1 MKVEFYGTENKAFT
15 LLPLIGYD
23 WDNRV
28 ILLCWLCWGINII
41 IKKNMTQ
48 EDKELLL
55 RDLCARLPYG
65 VVVKHPYGFG
75 KLESITKEGSE
86 YDFTFDTHDDN
97 YYKLDKSIKPY
108 LRPMSSM
115 TEEEDKEICQFMKD
129 YNLLPGSNKVGVFCG
144 EIVDWLNAHH
154 FDYRGLIEKGLAI
167 AVTEE
172 NNPYK

>member
-1 MKVEFYGTENKAFT
+1 
-15 LLPLIGYD
+15 
-23 WDNRV
+23 
-28 ILLCWLCWGINII
+28 
-41 IKKNMTQ
+41 MTQ
-48 EDKELLL
+48 QDKDLLL

-86 YDFTFDTHDDN
+86 YDLTFDTHDDN

-115 TEEEDKEICQFMKD
+115 TDEEKEEIEEITQGCFHVTNGYSIVSVEWRD
-129 YNLLPGSNKVGVFCG
+129 AAVFTSHYDAMR
-144 EIVDWLNAHH
+144 IIDWLNSHH
-154 FDYRGLIEKGLAI
+154 FDFRGLIEMGLAI